1 MSDVLNLKVMGKF
14 LTLFLSVKAA
24 EGGKKWSPMNLI
36 NRKKEKDSKES
47 KESKDTKEKENKEEK
62 VEKVEKEKE
71 EKERKKRLILKTKA
85 LKTFLHK

>member
-47 KESKDTKEKENKEEK
+47 KDTKEKENKEEK

>member
-1 MSDVLNLKVMGKF
+1 MGKF

-36 NRKKEKDSKES
+36 NRKKEKDS